1 MGQSI
6 EARPPHTLHHSS
18 CARAACRAP
27 PMPGAD
33 AAPAKNMNRLKRLNT
48 GASLPERASVAIMSQ
63 DSWHPAR
70 VLPPGTTR
78 RTCDAQDGRR
88 PDGRVGAG
96 LDRRRL
102 GGAGRQRTIAVRILR
117 RGGGRIQWRGRACG
131 ASEPDLKQHQDT
143 SRKNLQ
149 RYAQEYG
156 FNAQNYDT
164 LRQGLDQG
172 KAMMEEMKRSGV
184 DGCRGVLG
192 SFQNERVIGYED
204 MKAAWPRSATAC
216 RGNREIGQRHGSR
229 RPSGRA

>member
-1 MGQSI
+1 MGRALRRGRLTPSI
-6 EARPPHTLHHSS
+6 IVPARGRRL
-18 CARAACRAP
+18 ARLQ
-27 PMPGAD
+27 PMPRAD

-70 VLPPGTTR
+70 VLPPAGPHT

-117 RGGGRIQWRGRACG
+117 RGGGRVQWRGRACG

-164 LRQGLDQG
+164 LFDKGLDQG

-192 SFQNERVIGYED
+192 SFRTS
-204 MKAAWPRSATAC
+204 ASSAT
-216 RGNREIGQRHGSR
+216 RT
-229 RPSGRA
+229 